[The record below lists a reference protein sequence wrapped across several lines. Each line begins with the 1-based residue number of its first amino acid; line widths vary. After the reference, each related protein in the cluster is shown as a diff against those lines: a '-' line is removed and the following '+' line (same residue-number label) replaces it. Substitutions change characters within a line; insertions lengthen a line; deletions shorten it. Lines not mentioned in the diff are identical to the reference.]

1 MKKYLYLIL
10 FILLSI
16 SIPSCQST
24 NTSQLEATNVA
35 LSNQINSLKNQLTQ
49 VGIAPILP
57 TELPPPTNSNTTPP
71 SQIPA
76 ASPSPLPAQPSGV
89 IAPSLIYSGSGGI
102 TPWRNKTLYPNTL
115 FGAANVHMICD
126 PAGTV
131 DGKMYIDKETE
142 TAVCG
147 AKGEAWSPWKQDIT
161 VGDHYIYSANASD
174 KYEFWTIGTTP
185 FTIHN
190 KYSHSD
196 FIFTLPDAG
205 IYTLT
210 ANLIKGQYNVYLTCQ
225 QAQNFNY
232 TISQSTSIP
241 IVILSPATCM
251 IVIRDVNQA
260 KTSQAEI
267 EVSLEFTQ

>member
-1 MKKYLYLIL
+1 MKKYFGLSFFL
-10 FILLSI
+10 LLSI
-16 SIPSCQST
+16 FITSCVGASSSPVQ
-24 NTSQLEATNVA
+24 ATNQA
-35 LSNQINSLKNQLTQ
+35 LSNQVESLKAQLTQ

-57 TELPPPTNSNTTPP
+57 TEAPPKTSSNNPQPTAP
-71 SQIPA
+71 PA
-76 ASPSPLPAQPSGV
+76 ASPSPVSAQPSGV

-102 TPWRNKTLYPNTL
+102 TPWTNKTLYPNFL

-126 PAGTV
+126 PADTATA
-131 DGKMYIDKETE
+131 KIYIDKETE
-142 TAVCG
+142 TATCG
-147 AKGEAWSPWKQDIT
+147 AKGEAWMPWKADIT
-161 VGDHYIYSANASD
+161 IGDHYIYSANAND
-174 KYEFWTIGTTP
+174 KYEFWTIGSTP

-205 IYTLT
+205 IYTLK
-210 ANLIKGQYNVYLTCQ
+210 ANLTKGEYNVYLTCQ
-225 QAQNFNY
+225 EDQNFNY

-241 IVILSPATCM
+241 VVILTPATCM

-267 EVSLEFTQ
+267 EVSMEFTK

>member
-1 MKKYLYLIL
+1 MKKHFCLSL
-10 FILLSI
+10 FILLSTI
-16 SIPSCQST
+16 LASCVGA
-24 NTSQLEATNVA
+24 NNSQLEATNAA
-35 LSNQINSLKNQLTQ
+35 LNNQLNSLKTQLTQ

-57 TELPPPTNSNTTPP
+57 TEAPPKTSSNATQPTA
-71 SQIPA
+71 IPQ
-76 ASPSPLPAQPSGV
+76 ASPSPLSAQPSGV

-102 TPWRNKTLYPNTL
+102 TPWTNKTLYPNAL

-126 PAGTV
+126 PSDTANA
-131 DGKMYIDKETE
+131 KMYIDKEME
-142 TAVCG
+142 TATCG

-161 VGDHYIYSANASD
+161 IGDHYIYSSNAND
-174 KYEFWTIGTTP
+174 KYEFWTIGSTP

-196 FIFTLPDAG
+196 FIFTLPDPG
-205 IYTLT
+205 IYTMK

-225 QAQNFNY
+225 QDQNFNY
-232 TISQSTSIP
+232 AISQSTSIP

-260 KTSQAEI
+260 ATSQAEI
-267 EVSLEFTQ
+267 EVSLEFTR